1 MNTFLKTHLKLAS
14 FSHRI
19 FMKFHD
25 FFGID
30 FRIDFFIDFSWKRLP
45 KRLQKVHGAGD
56 RFAHFSRP
64 CLLCWFML
72 ILCWI
77 WLTWA
82 PFWLPLAH
90 FWLPLAHFWL
100 PLAPFGS
107 LLAPF
112 WVPLAHF
119 YSPWGSIFSLLASSG
134 VVFLSL
140 SYTFDENLIK
150 YHVLW

>member
-77 WLTWA
+77 WLTLGSLLA
-82 PFWLPLAH
+82 PVGSLLAPAGS
-90 FWLPLAHFWL
+90 L
-100 PLAPFGS
+100 LAPFGS
-107 LLAPF
+107 LWLPF
-112 WVPLAHF
+112 GSLLLSLGSLLVPFPYF
-119 YSPWGSIFSLLASSG
+119 YSPRDP
-134 VVFLSL
+134 FLN
-140 SYTFDENLIK
+140 FPWK
-150 YHVLW
+150 YRAKYDS